1 MIVRLRIGPAFV
13 ALLVALAAFVAL
25 ASPARAL
32 ERNFA
37 GSAQLD
43 YHLVPTTKEAKAFPS
58 AFDGF
63 TMEFAGKLA
72 VDFSERVSA
81 NMKVCYGCHGFEAD
95 MMYFDVRIADE
106 LNFRVGRFSPSFGA
120 FNLRHDPANH
130 RLSDKPLPYDM
141 GRMLRMR
148 QWNMSVLPS
157 PFPDNGI
164 EINGSKFIGESVQL
178 DYAVYG
184 VTGFKADARPLDVDF
199 KLSRTPQSYYV
210 DNNARPTVGGRA
222 ALTYRLGETSDAT
235 LGASGMFGTYDPEN
249 QQTYL
254 IFGADLSLRLDKTN
268 LRFEYLA
275 RRTSFDTSERTVFK
289 YVVADANG
297 DFFMKHGAYAEI
309 EQALTPE
316 LDLIGRVD
324 GMYRVGNV
332 EAASELTRRS
342 SVLRYTVGTAYAIE
356 RGLRIKF
363 STELWD
369 FSNRELLSGRM
380 LDLGMHTALA
390 GSF

>member
-1 MIVRLRIGPAFV
+1 MMRAARPV
-13 ALLVALAAFVAL
+13 AVVLAVVMAALVALTGP
-25 ASPARAL
+25 ASAI

-43 YHLVPTTKEAKAFPS
+43 YHFVPTSRQARAFPN

-72 VDFSERVSA
+72 VDFSEKVSA
-81 NMKVCYGCHGFEAD
+81 NMKVCFGCHGFEAD
-95 MMYFDVRIADE
+95 MMYFDIRAADE

-130 RLSDKPLPYDM
+130 RTSDKPLPYDM

-157 PFPDNGI
+157 PFPDNGV
-164 EINGSKFIGESVQL
+164 EINGTKALGPSAQL

-184 VTGFKADARPLDVDF
+184 VMGFKSESRPQDIDF
-199 KLSRTPQSYYV
+199 KLSRSPQAYYV
-210 DNNARPTVGGRA
+210 DQNARPTVGGRL
-222 ALTYRLGETSDAT
+222 ALTINLGEASDLT
-235 LGASGMFGTYDPEN
+235 LGVSAMGGPYDPEN
-249 QQTYL
+249 RETYV
-254 IFGADLSLRLDKTN
+254 IFGGDVSLRLDKTN
-268 LRFEYLA
+268 IRMEYLG
-275 RRTSFDTSERTVFK
+275 RRQTFDISNKAIFK
-289 YVVADANG
+289 YVLADERG

-332 EAASELTRRS
+332 EAASELSRRS
-342 SVLRYTVGTAYAIE
+342 SVFRYTLATAYAIE
-356 RGLRIKF
+356 RGLRIKL
-363 STELWD
+363 STELWE
-369 FSNRELLSGRM
+369 FSDRDALTGRKVELSFHSG
-380 LDLGMHTALA
+380 LA